1 MKKLILLAAVAGAIL
16 WLGMGNKPA
25 PGTVEDEE
33 ASMADSYNNVK
44 SKAEGVSTTLKEADE
59 RRRQQVD

>member
-1 MKKLILLAAVAGAIL
+1 MKKLILLAAVTGAIL

-25 PGTVEDEE
+25 PGTLEDEE
-33 ASMADSYNNVK
+33 ASMTDSYNNVK
-44 SKAEGVSTTLKEADE
+44 SKAEGVSTTLQEAEE